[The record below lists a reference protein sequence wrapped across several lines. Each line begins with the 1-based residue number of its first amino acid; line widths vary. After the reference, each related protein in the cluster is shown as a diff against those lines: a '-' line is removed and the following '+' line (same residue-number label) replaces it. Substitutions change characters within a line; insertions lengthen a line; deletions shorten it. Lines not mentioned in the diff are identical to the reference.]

1 MSRVGR
7 KPVVLGQGAQA
18 SLKDGVVT
26 VKGPKGTLSFT
37 VPPLVQVSLEGNTIL
52 VKRNNEDRLSRA
64 QHGMVRNMIQ
74 NMAHGVVQNF
84 VKELD
89 IQGVG
94 YRAEMKGKN
103 LQLALGFS
111 HPVLYPVPEGIQIQ
125 VTNQT
130 RLMVQGCSRAL
141 VGQTA
146 AEIRGLK
153 PPEPYQG
160 KGIRYLGEVVKK
172 KVGKAAAGAAGG

>member
-7 KPVVLGQGAQA
+7 KPVEIPQGVQATLKENVL
-18 SLKDGVVT
+18 S
-26 VKGPKGTLSFT
+26 VKGPKGTLSFI
-37 VPPLVQVSLEGNTIL
+37 VPSLIKVVVEKDKIVVTRGA
-52 VKRNNEDRLSRA
+52 EDRFSKS
-64 QHGMVRNMIQ
+64 QHGMVRNIIH
-74 NMAHGVVQNF
+74 NMVHGVTQQF
-84 VKELD
+84 AKELD

-94 YRAEMKGKN
+94 YRAELKGKN

-111 HPVLYPVPEGIQIQ
+111 HPVLFPVPEGIQIQ

-130 RLMVQGCSRAL
+130 RLHVQGCDRHL

-160 KGIRYLGEVVKK
+160 KGIRYLNEVVKK

>member
-7 KPVVLGQGAQA
+7 KPVEIPQGVQATLKENVL
-18 SLKDGVVT
+18 S

-37 VPPLVQVSLEGNTIL
+37 VPSLIKAAVEKDKIVVTRGA
-52 VKRNNEDRLSRA
+52 EDRFSKS
-64 QHGMVRNMIQ
+64 QHGMVRNIVQ
-74 NMAHGVVQNF
+74 NMVHGVTEQF

-94 YRAEMKGKN
+94 YRAELKGKN

-111 HPVLYPVPEGIQIQ
+111 HPVLFPIPEGIQIQ

-130 RLMVQGCSRAL
+130 RLRIQGCDRHL
-141 VGQTA
+141 VGQIS

-160 KGIRYLGEVVKK
+160 KGIRYLNEVVKK

>member
-7 KPVVLGQGAQA
+7 KPIILTQGVQATLKEGVL
-18 SLKDGVVT
+18 T
-26 VKGPKGTLSFT
+26 VKGPKGTLQFKIPT
-37 VPPLVQVSLEGNTIL
+37 LVEVSVESGQIL
-52 VKRNNEDRLSRA
+52 VKRIQEDRLSRA

-74 NMAHGVVQNF
+74 NMAQGVVNHF
-84 VKELD
+84 VKELE

-103 LQLALGFS
+103 VQLALGFS

-125 VTNQT
+125 VASQT
-130 RLMVQGCSRAL
+130 RLSIHGCDRGL

-160 KGIRYLGEVVKK
+160 KGIRYLNEIIKK

>member
-7 KPVVLGQGAQA
+7 KPVVVPQGVQA
-18 SLKDGVVT
+18 TLQNNVVT
-26 VKGPKGTLSFT
+26 VKGPKGTLSF
-37 VPPLVQVSLEGNTIL
+37 SLPKL
-52 VKRNNEDRLSRA
+52 VKAVIEKEKIVLTRGAEDRFSKS
-64 QHGMVRNMIQ
+64 QHGMARNMVQ
-74 NMAHGVVQNF
+74 NMVQGVTTPF

-94 YRAEMKGKN
+94 YRAELKGKN
-103 LQLALGFS
+103 LQLSLGFS
-111 HPVLYPVPEGIQIQ
+111 HAVLYPIPEGIQIQ

-130 RLMVQGCSRAL
+130 RLHIQGCSRQL

-146 AEIRGLK
+146 SEIRGLK

-160 KGIRYLGEVVKK
+160 KGIRYLNEVVKK